1 VEKTK
6 LNKTIFLYFC
16 RCLKSNMMKLNKST
30 WVAFGLLVL
39 AASLYRAWPDR
50 PYGFAPQMAMALF
63 GGAVIKDKKWAFVLP
78 LLSMFIS
85 DVLYQ
90 VLYMNGLSVIKGFYG
105 GQWINYLL
113 VAGITVFGML
123 MRKINA
129 VRVAVFSISG
139 SILFFLLSNFAV
151 WAGGGGFGRPK
162 TFEGLML
169 CYYDGLAFLRDYG
182 LVQGSYGNVIIGDL
196 FFCTLLFGSF
206 YLIQRTILQPKG
218 QLA

>member
-1 VEKTK
+1 
-6 LNKTIFLYFC
+6 
-16 RCLKSNMMKLNKST
+16 MKLNKSLLLS
-30 WVAFGLLVL
+30 FGLLIL

-63 GGAVIKDKKWAFVLP
+63 GGAVIKDKRLAFLLP

-90 VLYMNGLSVIKGFYG
+90 VLYNNGLTTIEGFYD
-105 GQWINYLL
+105 GQWANYLII
-113 VAGITVFGML
+113 AGITIFGFLLKRITVLKVF
-123 MRKINA
+123 A
-129 VRVAVFSISG
+129 FSISG
-139 SILFFLLSNFAV
+139 SILFFLASNFSV
-151 WAGGGGFGRPK
+151 WAGNAGLKRPP
-162 TFEGLML
+162 TFDGLMM

-182 LVQGSYGNVIIGDL
+182 LFKGSYANLFIGDL

-206 YLIQRTILQPKG
+206 YLLQQLVLHPKK